1 MPMQNE
7 KQGMGRAGARSTRWK
22 IAYTAFVS
30 ALLLVGLVFVWI
42 ARPTQERAAE
52 PDNQRS
58 KRGGRLVISKSAAPR
73 TFNRLLSPD
82 DQTSAVT
89 GCLAGNLLRIN
100 RSTQEPE
107 PELAQS
113 WTVSP
118 DGRKVVFSLRRDVS
132 FSDGSPFT
140 ADDVVFTFQVI
151 NDPRIGAPAFGQFS
165 FQGQRVKVEK
175 TDG

>member
-1 MPMQNE
+1 MITRKA
-7 KQGMGRAGARSTRWK
+7 KQKIGPDGARSTGLR
-22 IAYTAFVS
+22 IGYYTAILS
-30 ALLLVGLVFVWI
+30 LLLLVGLVTSNCRRIPESV
-42 ARPTQERAAE
+42 AGR
-52 PDNQRS
+52 DNQRS
-58 KRGGRLVISKSAAPR
+58 KHGGRLVISKSAAPR

-89 GCLAGNLLRIN
+89 GCLVGNLLRIN

-118 DGRKVVFSLRRDVS
+118 DGREVVFSLRRNVS

-140 ADDVVFTFQVI
+140 AEDVVRHELVA
-151 NDPRIGAPAFGQFS
+151 RIVAAYDKADAA
-165 FQGQRVKVEK
+165 RRRAK
-175 TDG
+175 D